1 MSKIKKA
8 GGWVG
13 KQMILPYTR
22 LFGSMRDLGT
32 TTAAAVSTVSQT
44 AKKVGRQTENDDPVV
59 AQGRQIN
66 DGRERFDFYYQQW
79 NWTPHELEQQAR
91 MLVKAQSLYLAYT
104 VVALAILA
112 ATVAMFSGWGWLA
125 IGGAAC
131 AWAAAVVCGCS
142 TIRSALML
150 AQLDNR
156 ELLEFKQFMG
166 RDDAWRRLLMP
177 WSRSQKTLAAH

>member
-1 MSKIKKA
+1 
-8 GGWVG
+8 
-13 KQMILPYTR
+13 
-22 LFGSMRDLGT
+22 
-32 TTAAAVSTVSQT
+32 
-44 AKKVGRQTENDDPVV
+44 
-59 AQGRQIN
+59 
-66 DGRERFDFYYQQW
+66 
-79 NWTPHELEQQAR
+79 AR

-104 VVALAILA
+104 LIALVILA

-131 AWAAAVVCGCS
+131 AWAATVVCGGS

-156 ELLEFKQFMG
+156 ELLEFNQFMG

-177 WSRSQKTLAAH
+177 WSRSPSVAAP